1 METLVIQRAMFLVIF
16 MTTFINT
23 METLKPEV
31 SFFIRASGNKID
43 IYSLLSDV
51 KLLDQRKE
59 VWREGDPINDKKNYT
74 NSGVILKIF
83 EGKLDDIRESVL
95 HRVIPYLEQNQSAL
109 KLLKSKMSVMIF
121 EIEFNLKK
129 ADLFMLGFNLP
140 DSLMSPLRNLGLEVD
155 VTQYFFD

>member
-1 METLVIQRAMFLVIF
+1 
-16 MTTFINT
+16 